1 MRIELMTSSLPRK
14 RSTPELHRLKKRAED
29 EVRTRDL
36 QLGRLPLYQL
46 SYSRFFPDFFFLIV
60 GGGGFEPP
68 KAMPTDLQSAP
79 FDRSGIPPKIK
90 KRADRRIRTADRL
103 ITNQLLWPTELYRQN
118 SSLIRDKLFPYRTIR
133 LCNCSQKSGCKFKE
147 FYFIKQNV
155 FCFFLRP

>member
-14 RSTPELHRLKKRAED
+14 RSTPELHRPKKRAED

-133 LCNCSQKSGCKFKE
+133 LLIALKNRVANLRN
-147 FYFIKQNV
+147 FILLNKMFFV
-155 FCFFLRP
+155 FF